1 MDPDKINL
9 MLRMIPDGVTRRDF
23 LRSAAAAGAA
33 GALTGPRRARA
44 QTPRKG
50 GTLVYGM
57 EGPSDILDPQ
67 ATGCWL
73 TYRVTYQM
81 FEGLLAEDLTTADV
95 AIPKVVPRLAESY
108 QVSKDGLTRTF
119 KLRRGVK
126 FHDGTP
132 FNAQAAVF
140 SWERMFKKGAPH
152 FYPPGRSHRARAV
165 QGVLGRPRQR
175 GQARLP
181 AAR

>member
-1 MDPDKINL
+1 MDARKIDL
-9 MLRMIPDGVTRRDF
+9 MMRMLPEVSRRDF
-23 LRSAAAAGAA
+23 LRTAAAGAA
-33 GALTGPRRARA
+33 GAAGALATPKRGRA
-44 QTPRKG
+44 QTPKKG

-81 FEGLLAEDLTTADV
+81 FEGLLAEDLTKSDV
-95 AIPKVVPRLAESY
+95 AIPTVVPRLAESY
-108 QVSKDGLTRTF
+108 TLSKDGLSRTF

-126 FHDGTP
+126 FHDGSP

-140 SWERMFKKGAPH
+140 SWERMFKKDAPH
-152 FYPPGRSHRARAV
+152 FYPRARARRSSA
-165 QGVLGRPRQR
+165 GSTPPS
-175 GQARLP
+175 A
-181 AAR
+181 